1 MSGNLVIKNLPN
13 AMGLFMV
20 ANGLLMPITGLGLD
34 SIKAMS
40 LSVERDIGLITNQSN
55 VLANEFFP
63 NGVPSFIKNYEVG
76 VIAFIFMVNQLK
88 ERGNESEEIIN
99 LSIALNQSDL
109 MLTAIKEL
117 KEYKSNT
124 ANVLDVMK
132 HSDLFKML
140 DLVSVPNN

>member
-34 SIKAMS
+34 GIKAMV
-40 LSVERDIGLITNQSN
+40 LSVEKDIGLIANQSN

-63 NGVPSFIKNYEVG
+63 KGVPLFVKNIEVG
-76 VIAFIFMVNQLK
+76 TIAFIFMVNQLNA
-88 ERGNESEEIIN
+88 RGFEDEEVKN
-99 LSIALNQSDL
+99 LSIAVSQSDL
-109 MLTAIKEL
+109 MRGAVKEL
-117 KEYKSNT
+117 KRFKTDT

-132 HSDLFKML
+132 HSELFNML
-140 DLVSVPNN
+140 DVVAD

>member
-20 ANGLLMPITGLGLD
+20 ANGLLMPINGLGFD
-34 SIKAMS
+34 SIKAMA

-63 NGVPSFIKNYEVG
+63 NGVPSFVKNIEVG
-76 VIAFIFMVNQLK
+76 TIAFIFMVNQLSA
-88 ERGNESEEIIN
+88 RGFENEEVKN
-99 LSIALNQSDL
+99 LSIAVSQSDL
-109 MLTAIKEL
+109 MLTAVKEL
-117 KEYKSNT
+117 KRFKTDT

-132 HSDLFKML
+132 HSDLFNML
-140 DLVSVPNN
+140 DVVAD

>member
-34 SIKAMS
+34 SIKAMT
-40 LSVERDIGLITNQSN
+40 LSVEKDIGLIANQSN

-63 NGVPSFIKNYEVG
+63 NGVPSFVKNIEVG
-76 VIAFIFMVNQLK
+76 TTAFIFMVNQLK
-88 ERGNESEEIIN
+88 ARGFEEEEVKN
-99 LSIALNQSDL
+99 LSIAVSQSDL
-109 MLTAIKEL
+109 MLAAVKEL
-117 KEYKSNT
+117 KRFKTDT

-132 HSDLFKML
+132 HSDLFNML
-140 DLVSVPNN
+140 DVVAD

>member
-34 SIKAMS
+34 GIKAMV
-40 LSVERDIGLITNQSN
+40 LSVEKDIGLIANQSN

-63 NGVPSFIKNYEVG
+63 KGVPLFVKNIEVG
-76 VIAFIFMVNQLK
+76 TIAFIFMVNQLNA
-88 ERGNESEEIIN
+88 RGFEDEEVKN
-99 LSIALNQSDL
+99 LSIAVSQSDL
-109 MLTAIKEL
+109 MRAAVKEL
-117 KEYKSNT
+117 KRFKTDT

-132 HSDLFKML
+132 HSELFNML
-140 DLVSVPNN
+140 DVVAD

>member
-20 ANGLLMPITGLGLD
+20 ANGLLMPINGLGLD

-63 NGVPSFIKNYEVG
+63 NGVPSFVKTIEVG
-76 VIAFIFMVNQLK
+76 TIAFIFMVNQLNA
-88 ERGNESEEIIN
+88 RGFENEEVKN
-99 LSIALNQSDL
+99 LSIAVNQSEL
-109 MLTAIKEL
+109 MLAAVKEL
-117 KEYKSNT
+117 KRFKTDT

-132 HSDLFKML
+132 HIELFNML
-140 DLVSVPNN
+140 DVVDD

>member
-20 ANGLLMPITGLGLD
+20 ANGLLLPINGLGLD

-63 NGVPSFIKNYEVG
+63 NGVPSFVKNIEVG
-76 VIAFIFMVNQLK
+76 TIAFIFMVNQLNA
-88 ERGNESEEIIN
+88 RGFENEEVKN
-99 LSIALNQSDL
+99 LSIAVNQSEL
-109 MLTAIKEL
+109 MLAAVKEL
-117 KEYKSNT
+117 KRFKTDT

-132 HSDLFKML
+132 HSELFNML
-140 DLVSVPNN
+140 DVIAD

>member
-34 SIKAMS
+34 SIKAMV
-40 LSVERDIGLITNQSN
+40 LSVEKDVGLIANQSN

-63 NGVPSFIKNYEVG
+63 NGVPSFVKNIEVG
-76 VIAFIFMVNQLK
+76 TIAFIFMVNQLNA
-88 ERGNESEEIIN
+88 RGFEDEEVKN
-99 LSIALNQSDL
+99 LSIAVSQSDL
-109 MLTAIKEL
+109 MRAAVKEL
-117 KEYKSNT
+117 KRFKTDT

-132 HSDLFKML
+132 HSELFNML
-140 DLVSVPNN
+140 DVVAD

>member
-20 ANGLLMPITGLGLD
+20 ANGLLMPINGLGLD

-63 NGVPSFIKNYEVG
+63 NGVPSFVKNIEVG
-76 VIAFIFMVNQLK
+76 TIAFIFMVNQLNA
-88 ERGNESEEIIN
+88 RGFENEEVKN
-99 LSIALNQSDL
+99 LSIAVNQSEL
-109 MLTAIKEL
+109 MLAAVKEL
-117 KEYKSNT
+117 KRFKTDT

-132 HSDLFKML
+132 HSELFNML
-140 DLVSVPNN
+140 DVIAD

>member
-1 MSGNLVIKNLPN
+1 MSSNLVIKNLPN

-20 ANGLLMPITGLGLD
+20 ANGLLLPINGLGLD

-63 NGVPSFIKNYEVG
+63 NGVPSFVKNIEVG
-76 VIAFIFMVNQLK
+76 TIAFIFIVNQLNA
-88 ERGNESEEIIN
+88 RGFENEEVKN
-99 LSIALNQSDL
+99 LSIAVNQSEL
-109 MLTAIKEL
+109 MLAAVKEL
-117 KEYKSNT
+117 KRFKTDT

-132 HSDLFKML
+132 HSELFNML
-140 DLVSVPNN
+140 DVIAD

>member
-20 ANGLLMPITGLGLD
+20 ANGLLMPINGLGLD

-63 NGVPSFIKNYEVG
+63 NGVPSFVKNIEVG
-76 VIAFIFMVNQLK
+76 TIAFIFMVNQLNA
-88 ERGNESEEIIN
+88 RGFENEEVKN
-99 LSIALNQSDL
+99 LSIAVNQSEL
-109 MLTAIKEL
+109 MLAAVKEL
-117 KEYKSNT
+117 KRFKTDT

-132 HSDLFKML
+132 HIELFNML
-140 DLVSVPNN
+140 DVVDD

>member
-20 ANGLLMPITGLGLD
+20 ANGLLMPINGLGLD

-63 NGVPSFIKNYEVG
+63 NGVPSFVKNIEVG
-76 VIAFIFMVNQLK
+76 TIAFIFMVNQLNA
-88 ERGNESEEIIN
+88 RGFENEEVKN
-99 LSIALNQSDL
+99 LSIAVNQSEL
-109 MLTAIKEL
+109 MLAAVKEL
-117 KEYKSNT
+117 KRFKTDT

-132 HSDLFKML
+132 HSKLFNML
-140 DLVSVPNN
+140 DVIAD